1 MNVPIGAAMIAAT
14 LRYVPESRAPRP
26 RRVDVPGQ
34 LLMIAFLG
42 SLTYAVIQGP
52 VAGWTAAPILALFA
66 VAAASLA
73 AFVAVERRR
82 PRAAARAAV
91 LPLARRSPAPP

>member
-34 LLMIAFLG
+34 LLMIVFLG

-52 VAGWTAAPILALFA
+52 VSGWTAAPIVALFA

-73 AFVAVERRR
+73 AFIAVERR
-82 PRAAARAAV
+82 AARS
-91 LPLARRSPAPP
+91 RCSSCGSSGRTRSPAPP